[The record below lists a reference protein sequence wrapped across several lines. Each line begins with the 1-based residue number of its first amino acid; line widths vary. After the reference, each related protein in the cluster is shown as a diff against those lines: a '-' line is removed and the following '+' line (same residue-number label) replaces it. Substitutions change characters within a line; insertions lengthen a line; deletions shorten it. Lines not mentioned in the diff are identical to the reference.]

1 MLNQA
6 NVSLPMQV
14 WLVDDTYS
22 GKSESEKTISV
33 TTLLKPI
40 RQIILSQRA
49 SKSEPED
56 VIDNVA
62 KATGTAIHAGIQNA
76 WSDRYAQNLQKLGY
90 KQNFIDRVKIN
101 PETVSESDIPVY
113 IEKRVE
119 KEILG
124 WKVTGQFD
132 MVFNGQLIDFKT
144 TSCMTWISGSKTEDY
159 ILQGSMYRWLNPEI
173 IKEDT
178 IAINFLFKDWS
189 ASKTMEKD
197 YPPASI
203 FEHKYP
209 LWDGPQT
216 VSYIMDKLSRLD
228 EYYNQEE
235 ANLPRCTSIEVG
247 MTPSKWAYYA
257 NPDSKRATKVF
268 DLLADATQE
277 QVSRGKGIIKERKGC
292 PRLCK
297 YCAGC
302 ILCSQYQEYVQQG
315 LL

>member
-1 MLNQA
+1 
-6 NVSLPMQV
+6 MQV

-22 GKSESEKTISV
+22 GKSEDKTISV

-40 RQIILSQRA
+40 KQIILSQRA
-49 SKSEPED
+49 STQQSEED
-56 VIDNVA
+56 VISFIA

-76 WSDRYAQNLQKLGY
+76 WIDRYKENLAKLGY
-90 KQNFIDRVKIN
+90 KNAFIDRIKIN
-101 PETVSESDIPVY
+101 PEKVEESDIPVY

-132 MVFNGQLIDFKT
+132 MVYNGQLIDFKT
-144 TSCMTWISGSKTEDY
+144 TNCMTWISGSKTKDY

-173 IKEDT
+173 ITEDT
-178 IAINFLFKDWS
+178 IAINFIFKDWS
-189 ASKTMEKD
+189 AAKTMEKD
-197 YPPASI
+197 YPPASV

-209 LWDGPQT
+209 LWDGPQI
-216 VSYIMDKLSRLD
+216 VSYILDKLTRLN

-235 ANLPRCTSIEVG
+235 HNLPRCTDAEVG
-247 MTPSKWAYYA
+247 MTPSRWAFYA
-257 NPDSKRATKVF
+257 NQDSKRATKVF
-268 DLLADATQE
+268 DTLAEATQE
-277 QVSRGKGIIKERKGC
+277 QINRGKGIIKERKGC

-302 ILCSQYQEYVQQG
+302 ALCSQFKEYVNQG